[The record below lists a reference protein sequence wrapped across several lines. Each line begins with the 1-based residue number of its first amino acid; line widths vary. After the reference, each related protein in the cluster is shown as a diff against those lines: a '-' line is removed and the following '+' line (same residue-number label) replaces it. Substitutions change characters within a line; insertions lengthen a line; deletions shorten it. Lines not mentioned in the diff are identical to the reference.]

1 MRAGNKRYKTA
12 SIHWVA
18 LNIKKNRDA
27 ISSATEIPVF
37 ARGRELA
44 EIARRQIQDKLSY
57 INYGIFTGILVM
69 LIYLISYWARQR
81 RDKTSV
87 QRLSIIASLNRLH
100 DDPSVQEGHI
110 TQQYY
115 YT

>member
-1 MRAGNKRYKTA
+1 M
-12 SIHWVA
+12 
-18 LNIKKNRDA
+18 
-27 ISSATEIPVF
+27 PVF

-44 EIARRQIQDKLSY
+44 ESARHHIKDKLSY
-57 INYGIFTGILVM
+57 INYGILAGTVVM
-69 LIYLISYWARQR
+69 IIYLISYWTRQR

-87 QRLSIIASLNRLH
+87 KRLAIIASLNRLH